1 VGALLPLATSGSAM
15 YSPLAWVII
24 GGLVSSLVLSRV
36 VTPVMYGLLPP
47 KGGEGSSQSPV
58 ASCQNR
64 D

>member
-1 VGALLPLATSGSAM
+1 M

-47 KGGEGSSQSPV
+47 KGGGEVPSRQLPEP
-58 ASCQNR
+58 
-64 D
+64 